1 MVLRYQKC
9 AIESNSN
16 ATTAEPIV
24 APERFL
30 LRCCIDVCGLVA
42 SDGQTIQN
50 IRMMQEPKQAVIAL
64 LPLLPIAPGDYLP
77 SGATEEQLI
86 SFQQRMGIIGP
97 TQLLEWLSICN
108 GPCVARGGVYGIRR
122 DRQFL
127 DIETRLASLPS
138 WCGNNFIPV
147 AGDGCGSEYVL
158 SVTPVDGLHPV
169 FFVDHEDDG
178 VLEEPSYA
186 VASSLWHFL
195 RFLFREELGDE
206 GWPFDS
212 HKVLNEDA
220 EILKVENRLLAWN
233 R

>member
-1 MVLRYQKC
+1 M
-9 AIESNSN
+9 
-16 ATTAEPIV
+16 
-24 APERFL
+24 
-30 LRCCIDVCGLVA
+30 
-42 SDGQTIQN
+42 QN

-64 LPLLPIAPGDYLP
+64 LPLLPIAPDDCLP
-77 SGATEEQLI
+77 SGATDEQLI
-86 SFQQRMGIIGP
+86 SFQQRIGIIVP
-97 TQLLEWLSICN
+97 PQLLEWLSICN
-108 GPCVARGGVYGIRR
+108 GPCVARGGVYGIGRGVRR
-122 DRQFL
+122 DPKFL
-127 DIETRLASLPS
+127 DIESRLASLPS

-158 SVTPVDGLHPV
+158 SVTPVAGINPV

-195 RFLFREELGDE
+195 HFLFREELGDE

-212 HKVLNEDA
+212 HKVLNEDP
-220 EILKVENRLLAWN
+220 EILKVENRILAWN